1 MNPKA
6 KKRKPRGTRV
16 TLGGENKAA
25 KFIGKN
31 KPLSNGQSSKA
42 TRVNTRR
49 EEKAIKKGN
58 VKEVTRTVQV
68 SPASTKIVT
77 KGKPSSSKTVTS
89 TKVVPNEVRAGDF
102 AGQKE
107 RPKGVAAPKADAK
120 GNFGQQLQA
129 AIQAGRAA
137 GKETI
142 TFRGKKYAAGKK
154 VTTSRVVTT
163 PATKDV
169 VKKTPA
175 VTRTETKSVPQFKP
189 FVSRSQ
195 RKKDKGKNQS
205 TRRTTN
211 ARTQRVTVTGEKRK

>member
-16 TLGGENKAA
+16 TIGGENKAA

-31 KPLSNGQSSKA
+31 KPSGSTKPSKA

-49 EEKAIKKGN
+49 SEKAVKKGD

-77 KGKPSSSKTVTS
+77 KGKPASSKTVTGS
-89 TKVVPNEVRAGDF
+89 KVVPNEVRAGAF
-102 AGQKE
+102 RGQKE
-107 RPKGVAAPKADAK
+107 RVAGKAAPKPDAK
-120 GNFGQQLQA
+120 GGFGARLQA
-129 AIQAGRAA
+129 ALAKGRAA

-142 TFRGKKYAAGKK
+142 TFEGGTYAAGKK
-154 VTTSRVVTT
+154 VATSRVVTT

-195 RKKDKGKNQS
+195 RQKDKGKNQS

-211 ARTQRVTVTGEKRK
+211 ARTQRVTVTGQKRK